1 MPQRP
6 DVLQSIW
13 TVFQQLLRYPNRY
26 ISRMYV
32 VYLYLDLFWL
42 ISLIVWWNSGLA
54 TGDTKR
60 LLRWVLLAISGGMT
74 KPHRSWIWDSKTTG
88 VPTMKYII
96 SNRKLGWLHHE
107 HAQNFAQHLSV
118 SSQKCLLS
126 HFIKGSSRPAPR
138 PTTHLIPGRHVN
150 SKHGIPTNPSWPRS
164 QHLPWLTPE
173 EVTAWESVINH
184 HSSPWLKSH

>member
-26 ISRMYV
+26 ISRMYL
-32 VYLYLDLFWL
+32 VYLYLDMFWL
-42 ISLIVWWNSGLA
+42 IFLIVWWNSGLA

-107 HAQNFAQHLSV
+107 YAQNFTQHLSV
-118 SSQKCLLS
+118 CSQKCPLS
-126 HFIKGSSRPAPR
+126 HLLKGVLALHRDPHPVWSQDGMSTLSMASL
-138 PTTHLIPGRHVN
+138 PT
-150 SKHGIPTNPSWPRS
+150 
-164 QHLPWLTPE
+164 LPDQQANTSLD
-173 EVTAWESVINH
+173 
-184 HSSPWLKSH
+184 